1 MQDQGKRLLLA
12 VGLALVVM
20 VVWNQFI
27 SPPPPQKPAPTQAGQ
42 PGKDGAAVP
51 SSAVARSQ
59 VGTGTD
65 GRVVVSP
72 KPTAEQT
79 KPEQKI
85 ELSFERIAVEFSNR
99 DAALVSWRLLDSKY
113 LRDPLLGQMVAPGRG
128 LLLVNFARST
138 HVLPKGAMWQGEQLS
153 PTQVRYRYRTD
164 AIEVVKTFT
173 VHPDS
178 FLVALTVQVS
188 ALAGDS
194 VQRVAITSFGYQDP
208 RAKVES
214 QEQTRAFMSAT
225 LANGEI
231 SQTPHKSLAQAPRA
245 FGNFRWTG
253 FDHPYLLVAMSPN
266 PKVPN
271 VEKFTAVTGEPGGI
285 ETDVLFPAVTMR
297 GGDQPTFVELVT
309 YIGPKHYSEL
319 EAADKVAGFATG
331 FKETVDLGWF
341 KIIGRPLLSLL
352 QFLEGLFG
360 NWGIAIIL
368 LTVLVKAATLYWTT
382 KSMRSMKA
390 MAVLAPKMKELKD
403 KYGSDNAKLQ
413 QETMALYK
421 HHGVNPLAGCLPIL
435 LQMPIWIALYRML
448 SSASELYLQPLIGGW
463 IGDLTSRDPLYILPV
478 AVAVTQ
484 FLQMKLQPVTGD
496 NMQQKIMMYGMPL
509 IFGVMG
515 LYFPSGL
522 TLYMFTNALLSALH
536 SLYMNKLDKPSLA
549 MAAKL
554 EKGKGKLNDESP
566 EPVVA
571 TATSAVSSG
580 DEESPSPPSKKTS
593 PPSKKTLAARGNGNS
608 NHKKQHKR

>member
-1 MQDQGKRLLLA
+1 MQDQAKRLLLA

-20 VVWNQFI
+20 VIWNQFI
-27 SPPPPQKPAPTQAGQ
+27 SPPPPQKPAPAQPGQ
-42 PGKDGAAVP
+42 PGP
-51 SSAVARSQ
+51 SGQPVLSSTLARTQ

-65 GRVVVSP
+65 GRQVVTP
-72 KPTAEQT
+72 APTAEQAT
-79 KPEQKI
+79 PEQKI
-85 ELSFERIAVEFSNR
+85 KLQFEHVAVEFSDR
-99 DAALVSWRLLDSKY
+99 DAALVSWRLTDSKY
-113 LRDPLLGQMVAPGRG
+113 LRDPLLGEMVAPGRG

-138 HVLPKGAMWQGEQLS
+138 HVLPKGTVWQGEQLS
-153 PTQVRYRYRTD
+153 PTQVRYRHRTD
-164 AIEVVKTFT
+164 SIEVVKTFT

-178 FLVALTVQVS
+178 FLVALTVQVT

-194 VQRVAITSFGYQDP
+194 VQRVAVTSFGYQDP
-208 RAKVES
+208 QAKEDRDHM
-214 QEQTRAFMSAT
+214 RAFVSAT

-231 SQTPHKSLAQAPRA
+231 SHTPHKSLAEAPRA
-245 FGNFRWTG
+245 MGNFRWTG
-253 FDHPYLLVAMSPN
+253 FDHPYLLIAMSPN
-266 PKVPN
+266 PKMLN

-285 ETDVLFPAVTMR
+285 QTDVLFPAVTMR
-297 GGDQPTFVELVT
+297 AGDQPSAVELVT
-309 YIGPKHYSEL
+309 YIGPKHYSNL
-319 EAADKVAGFATG
+319 EAADKVAGFSTG

-341 KIIGRPLLSLL
+341 KIIGKPLLSIL
-352 QFLEGLFG
+352 QFLYDLVG

-368 LTVLVKAATLYWTT
+368 LTVLVKGATLYWTT

-421 HHGVNPLAGCLPIL
+421 HHGVNPLAGCLPIF

-463 IGDLTSRDPLYILPV
+463 IGDLTSRDPYYILPV
-478 AVAVTQ
+478 AVALTQ
-484 FLQMKLQPVTGD
+484 FLQMKLQPATGD
-496 NMQQKIMMYGMPL
+496 STQQKIMMYGMPL
-509 IFGVMG
+509 MFGVMG
-515 LYFPSGL
+515 LFFPSGL

-554 EKGKGKLNDESP
+554 REGKGKLN
-566 EPVVA
+566 
-571 TATSAVSSG
+571 
-580 DEESPSPPSKKTS
+580 EESPSPEAAAAAGATGASDDSSSSSSKETVAS
-593 PPSKKTLAARGNGNS
+593 RGNGNS
-608 NHKKQHKR
+608 NGKKKRRR